1 MFDLKSVYTL
11 EINNYN
17 RLIDIINNRKK
28 DYSQIKVNGKM
39 REIKRTEIIKYI
51 TKETF
56 YIAYFRPYTDEFSVI
71 SSYGDVYC
79 IL

>member
-11 EINNYN
+11 EINNYD

-28 DYSQIKVNGKM
+28 DYLKIKINGNMK
-39 REIKRTEIIKYI
+39 EIKKTEIIKYI

-71 SSYGDVYC
+71 SLYGDIYC

>member
-1 MFDLKSVYTL
+1 MFNLKSVYTL
-11 EINNYN
+11 EINSYD
-17 RLIDIINNRKK
+17 RFIDMVNNRKK
-28 DYSQIKVNGKM
+28 DCL
-39 REIKRTEIIKYI
+39 EIKINGNMKEIKKTEIIKYI

>member
-1 MFDLKSVYTL
+1 MFNLKSVYTL
-11 EINNYN
+11 EINSYD
-17 RLIDIINNRKK
+17 RFIDMVNNRKK
-28 DYSQIKVNGKM
+28 DCLEIKINGNM
-39 REIKRTEIIKYI
+39 REVKRTEIIKYI
-51 TKETF
+51 NKETF

>member
-1 MFDLKSVYTL
+1 MFNLKSVYTL
-11 EINNYN
+11 EINNYD

-28 DYSQIKVNGKM
+28 DYLKIKINGNTK
-39 REIKRTEIIKYI
+39 EIKKTEIIKYI
-51 TKETF
+51 TKEIF

>member
-28 DYSQIKVNGKM
+28 DYLIFFQ
-39 REIKRTEIIKYI
+39 
-51 TKETF
+51 KE
-56 YIAYFRPYTDEFSVI
+56 Y
-71 SSYGDVYC
+71 
-79 IL
+79 L